1 MEENTGSRNIWNFL
15 DRIKADKVLLII
27 IIGLMMMSVLAIFS
41 STSTLVTEKTS
52 RLSMFLEQLVIVGAG
67 LFLMFLCYKIPN
79 ITIYRVISQI
89 GFFVSA
95 ILLLA
100 LISHFS
106 ILGGKIKAL
115 YLNGA
120 YRFINFF
127 GFQIAVF
134 EVVKVLMVPYIGW
147 AVQACSEEKTGL
159 LNRFIARNPEK
170 FGWMDREIIR
180 NILYIYAP
188 IGIICVL
195 LLAAGSNSSLFICA
209 LVMFACLL
217 IGGFPARK
225 AVLLALFGGGLIV
238 GGYMLN
244 LASGGRI
251 FSSLRIETLVSR
263 ITEHNES
270 MDFDTAINSVPRGS
284 AEWRGLIDDNL
295 QIEAAKIAIH
305 EGGIIGKG
313 PGNSTQK
320 YIVPQIFGD
329 YMFSFICEEYGIWGA
344 LLIIILFGSLLAR
357 GSIIAG
363 NCEGVYARTVI
374 GGYCVLISGQ
384 ALMHILVN
392 VGLMPMT
399 GQTLPLISDG
409 KGAFI
414 MFSLAFGILLGI
426 SKFSKQNV
434 ERAERRAREKA
445 EVNESLDDLGDLN
458 DMLLEEDMFNDGINI
473 E

>member
-1 MEENTGSRNIWNFL
+1 MEENNRSALNFL

-27 IIGLMMMSVLAIFS
+27 ILGLMMMSVLAIFS
-41 STSTLVTEKTS
+41 STSTLVTENTS
-52 RLSMFLEQLVIVGAG
+52 RMSIFLEQLVVVAG
-67 LFLMFLCYKIPN
+67 GLLLMFVCYKIPN
-79 ITIYRVISQI
+79 ITVYRVVSQI
-89 GFFVSA
+89 GFIVSA
-95 ILLLA
+95 LLLIA

-106 ILGGKIKAL
+106 ILGGRIRAL
-115 YLNGA
+115 NINGA

-147 AVQACSEEKTGL
+147 AVQACSEEKTGM
-159 LNRFIARNPEK
+159 LNRLIAKNPERW
-170 FGWMDREIIR
+170 GWMDNDFIR
-180 NILYIYAP
+180 HSFYIYIP
-188 IGIICVL
+188 IGIICL
-195 LLAAGSNSSLFICA
+195 LLLIAGSNSSLFICA
-209 LVMFACLL
+209 LVMFSCLL

-225 AVLLALFGGGLIV
+225 AVLLALVGAGAIV

-244 LASGGRI
+244 YVSNGKI
-251 FSSLRIETLVSR
+251 FSSLRIDTLISRVSDHNKDLDFETALSQL
-263 ITEHNES
+263 
-270 MDFDTAINSVPRGS
+270 PRGS

-295 QIEAAKIAIH
+295 QTGAAQIAIH
-305 EGGIIGKG
+305 EGGLFGKG
-313 PGNSTQK
+313 AGNSTQK

-357 GSIIAG
+357 GSIIAD
-363 NCEGVYARTVI
+363 NCEGVYARTVV

-434 ERAERRAREKA
+434 ERAERRAREEA
-445 EVNESLDDLGDLN
+445 EVGESLSDLGELD
-458 DMLLEEDMFNDGINI
+458 DRLLEEDNEFYDEINL
-473 E
+473 